1 MNVRGIQENVVPLQR
16 NQTNT
21 IRKNMESNKNNW
33 TLGEIATLPKQE
45 KTLKKSLTNQYVHYI
60 ASRYICIREA
70 TDTQRGILVKVLG
83 KCNDEP
89 IRIVNGEPFCNDF
102 HDELFTKDSYS
113 SYPFPSAREVQEVIE
128 ILKSNQD
135 LLQKFESAKMHI
147 NPDSTFWVRDT
158 TRNKLFQKKAQI
170 LSGRDGQL
178 HTAAADDGFHYR
190 LSIVYFFKGSLV
202 W

>member
-1 MNVRGIQENVVPLQR
+1 
-16 NQTNT
+16 
-21 IRKNMESNKNNW
+21 MESNKNNW

-128 ILKSNQD
+128 ILKANQD

-158 TRNKLFQKKAQI
+158 TRNKLFRKRLQI
-170 LSGRDGQL
+170 LSGRDGEL
-178 HTAAADDGFHYR
+178 HPADDDGFHYR